1 VVIEYNCRATQV
13 RHVVIT
19 SDVHKIVIAMG
30 RGNGNEIQALI
41 EQIGLQLVMIMAG
54 DAHAGGKEN
63 ICVQVEE

>member
-1 VVIEYNCRATQV
+1 MEYNCRATQV